1 MIQATKPQTL
11 AYGLHDSP
19 VGLLAWIYEKLHD
32 WTDNDP
38 WTDDEVLTWVS
49 IYQISTAGP
58 GAALRI
64 YYEST
69 HNAPEFADRRR
80 FVTREALQS
89 YIGGGVK
96 WGMIYIT
103 RRRRPLCQRRGEG
116 QWETLFMRQRMNV
129 TGE

>member
-1 MIQATKPQTL
+1 MVQATKPQTL
-11 AYGLHDSP
+11 AYSLHDSP
-19 VGLLAWIYEKLHD
+19 VGLLAWIFEKLHD
-32 WTDNDP
+32 WTDSYP

-49 IYQISTAGP
+49 LYQFSTAGP

-69 HNAPEFADRRR
+69 HNAPEFANKRR

-96 WGMIYIT
+96 WGMTYNPKESSVVPKTWGRTMGNIVYEAENEH
-103 RRRRPLCQRRGEG
+103 GG
-116 QWETLFMRQRMNV
+116 
-129 TGE
+129 